1 MNKADFEH
9 CYGRSC
15 FLENEENDD
24 LKKVIQNHKQA
35 IQKVYFKNQTLRWVT
50 STVKQL
56 REDIKNILIE
66 RQKNGDG
73 FPTCPYCRQ
82 AI

>member
-50 STVKQL
+50 STVNIAGKQYEKKMER
-56 REDIKNILIE
+56 REGQE
-66 RQKNGDG
+66 
-73 FPTCPYCRQ
+73 
-82 AI
+82 